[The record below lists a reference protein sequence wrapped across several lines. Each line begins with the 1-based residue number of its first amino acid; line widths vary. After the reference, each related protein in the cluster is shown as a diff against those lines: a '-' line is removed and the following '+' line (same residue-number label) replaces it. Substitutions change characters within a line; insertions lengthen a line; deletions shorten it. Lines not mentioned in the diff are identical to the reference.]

1 MSGSGSA
8 TGASPS
14 SRSRPD
20 APVVVVG
27 SANVDLV
34 VELPY
39 LPMPGQ
45 TVLGGDLSREA
56 GGKGANQ
63 AVALARLGAD
73 VEFVGRV
80 GADDVG
86 VWLRSVL
93 EAQGVGTTHLA
104 TTPDTTTGT
113 AMIGVAPEPASGGEH
128 VENMILVAPGAN
140 MRLTPA
146 DLAAPEVSAALRRA
160 PAVLAQLEVPVATVA
175 AIVEHMA
182 PKGESLL
189 VLNPAPA
196 PSPHDPLP
204 AALIERIDV
213 IVPNLTELAVMTRS
227 DVPTDDRAV
236 TTALFRLRDLGFTG
250 AAVVTRGRHGSTVLT
265 ADDRIVRIRPLD
277 IEVHDPTGAGD
288 AFCAALTDRLV
299 LGDDIE
305 YAARFASVAGALT
318 TAFPGAQKGMPTT
331 EAVLPV
337 VPFLDAPNVTRG
349 GGSDG
354 GDGRSA

>member
-1 MSGSGSA
+1 MSASDLPASA
-8 TGASPS
+8 APS
-14 SRSRPD
+14 TRPRPG

-34 VELPY
+34 VEVPY
-39 LPMPGQ
+39 LPLPGQ

-63 AVALARLGAD
+63 AVALARLGAN

-80 GADDVG
+80 GADNVG
-86 VWLRSVL
+86 VWLRAVL
-93 EAQGVGTTHLA
+93 DAEGVGTTHLA

-113 AMIGVAPEPASGGEH
+113 AMIGVAPEPVSGGVH

-140 MRLTPA
+140 MRLVPA
-146 DLAAPEVSAALRRA
+146 DLTVPEVSAALRRA

-204 AALIERIDV
+204 STLIERIDV
-213 IVPNLTELAVMTRS
+213 IVPNLTELAVMTRH

-236 TTALFRLRDLGFTG
+236 TAALFALRDLGFTG
-250 AAVVTRGRHGSTVLT
+250 AAVVTRGKHGSTVLT

-337 VPFLDAPNVTRG
+337 VPFLHAPDATG
-349 GGSDG
+349 D
-354 GDGRSA
+354 DGRGA